1 MRNDGLSSCPSTL
14 RPMIATYRNK
24 EIPRKAALIGAGG
37 VLAGEL
43 RMGRAGLN
51 HCAETLTVAFGPTWR
66 NLGTLECKLDF
77 TYATWSCVVGATEA
91 EVKPS
96 QKIKNGGKKA
106 GFQLLALS
114 LKLARSPSYPQRGP
128 TWAQVDAMLCTCR
141 SKSGPTWRN
150 LVPFGGSF
158 APSWAP
164 RRQNIGNIA
173 SCAASSTPK
182 KPYRGTQVQMP
193 LLAFFD
199 DFVSHGPCSPCWPM
213 RDVISTEAPPKQVH
227 MWCQIAACGA
237 QVGTKLGSSSLKLTQ
252 VQPMLQTCWVEIPSK
267 MPPTV
272 PLNCVSFDSVGS

>member
-1 MRNDGLSSCPSTL
+1 MKNTGRLGPTKADWGKTWSFLALSWAEHEPTWANLGITCGMMRNDGLSSCPSTL

-141 SKSGPTWRN
+141 SKSGPT
-150 LVPFGGSF
+150 
-158 APSWAP
+158 
-164 RRQNIGNIA
+164 
-173 SCAASSTPK
+173 
-182 KPYRGTQVQMP
+182 
-193 LLAFFD
+193 
-199 DFVSHGPCSPCWPM
+199 
-213 RDVISTEAPPKQVH
+213 
-227 MWCQIAACGA
+227 
-237 QVGTKLGSSSLKLTQ
+237 
-252 VQPMLQTCWVEIPSK
+252 
-267 MPPTV
+267 
-272 PLNCVSFDSVGS
+272 